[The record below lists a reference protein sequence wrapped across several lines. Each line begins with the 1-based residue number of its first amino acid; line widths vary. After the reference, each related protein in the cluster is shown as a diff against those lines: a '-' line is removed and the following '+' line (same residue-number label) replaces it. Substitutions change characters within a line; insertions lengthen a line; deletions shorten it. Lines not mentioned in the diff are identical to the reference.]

1 MRSGKAVVSMPP
13 MKFVLQVTVVLL
25 LGWALIHYL
34 GGSGPMVSHRTPE
47 AIVQQW
53 QN

>member
-1 MRSGKAVVSMPP
+1 

-34 GGSGPMVSHRTPE
+34 AGDGPMVTNRTSE